1 VTERRAA
8 IIGWTL
14 FVVSACLFLASS
26 LRSGD
31 LLAAGGSVFFLVAC
45 IVFLIPLLRS

>member
-1 VTERRAA
+1 MSERRAA
-8 IIGWTL
+8 VIGWGL

-31 LLAAGGSVFFLVAC
+31 LLAVCGSAFFLIAC